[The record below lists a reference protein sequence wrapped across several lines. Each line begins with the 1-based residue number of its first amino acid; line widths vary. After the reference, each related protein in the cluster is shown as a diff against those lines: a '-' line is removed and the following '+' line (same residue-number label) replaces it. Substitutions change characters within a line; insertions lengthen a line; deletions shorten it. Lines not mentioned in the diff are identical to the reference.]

1 VGYNLCRRKGKSQ
14 RNLSRSDKKVF
25 QRWTRTRLLKKRNIE
40 YRQREKFRCIL
51 FELARV
57 DRENDEKIING
68 LKDLYGTA
76 DDRESFRHFYSDIA
90 LFVAQYPEHATKA
103 LANLEAIRFSP
114 HFQPETKKQIN
125 KLYDHISL
133 EVARIRYQVA
143 RIRYLDEIK
152 EDLKKSIS
160 SLEKFR
166 DECEDLKRKIQNTQ
180 REYVGVLGIFVS
192 IILAFS
198 GFLSFNK
205 NMFENVSVVSPWI
218 LIILSIISGLTLA
231 GTLKAFFCYIHKLL
245 K

>member
-1 VGYNLCRRKGKSQ
+1 MDANEASEE
-14 RNLSRSDKKVF
+14 
-25 QRWTRTRLLKKRNIE
+25 RNIE
-40 YRQREKFRCIL
+40 YGQRKNFRYIL
-51 FELARV
+51 FELAKV
-57 DRENDEKIING
+57 DRENDEEIIKG
-68 LKDLYGTA
+68 LKELYRTA

-133 EVARIRYQVA
+133 EVARIRY
-143 RIRYLDEIK
+143 LDEIK
-152 EDLKKSIS
+152 KNLKKSIS
-160 SLEKFR
+160 LLEKFR

-198 GFLSFNK
+198 GFFSFNK
-205 NMFENVSVVSPWI
+205 NMFENIHVTSQRPF
-218 LIILSIISGLTLA
+218 IILSIISGLVLTGIL
-231 GTLKAFFCYIHKLL
+231 TAFFCYIHKLL

>member
-1 VGYNLCRRKGKSQ
+1 MDANEASEE
-14 RNLSRSDKKVF
+14 
-25 QRWTRTRLLKKRNIE
+25 RNIE
-40 YRQREKFRCIL
+40 YRQREKFRSIL
-51 FELARV
+51 FELAKV

-76 DDRESFRHFYSDIA
+76 DDRELFRHFYSDIA

-114 HFQPETKKQIN
+114 HFPLETKKQIN

-133 EVARIRYQVA
+133 ETTRMRH
-143 RIRYLDEIK
+143 LEGIK
-152 EDLKKSIS
+152 KNLKMI
-160 SLEKFR
+160 EKFR

-205 NMFENVSVVSPWI
+205 NMFENISVISPWTF
-218 LIILSIISGLTLA
+218 IILSIISGLVLT

>member
-1 VGYNLCRRKGKSQ
+1 MDANEASEERNVEYGQRK
-14 RNLSRSDKKVF
+14 N
-25 QRWTRTRLLKKRNIE
+25 
-40 YRQREKFRCIL
+40 FRYIL
-51 FELARV
+51 FELAKV
-57 DRENDEKIING
+57 DRENDEEIIKG
-68 LKDLYGTA
+68 LKELYRTA

-133 EVARIRYQVA
+133 EVARIRY
-143 RIRYLDEIK
+143 LDEIK
-152 EDLKKSIS
+152 KNLKKSIS
-160 SLEKFR
+160 LLEKFR

-180 REYVGVLGIFVS
+180 REYAGVLGIFVS
-192 IILAFS
+192 VVLAFS

-205 NMFENVSVVSPWI
+205 NMFENISVTSPRT
-218 LIILSIISGLTLA
+218 LIILSTISGLVLTGIL
-231 GTLKAFFCYIHKLL
+231 TAFFRYIHKLL